1 MKWSTMR
8 MKNKYCLV
16 SDTLIFFF
24 NNFYSVIIVCS
35 LILFVGVL
43 VVSVRQSGRLS
54 SRHLP
59 KVDNEMYET
68 IDLTIDG
75 DSEYEQGIS

>member
-1 MKWSTMR
+1 MKWSTMG
-8 MKNKYCLV
+8 MKNEYCLV

-24 NNFYSVIIVCS
+24 NNFYSVIIVCL

-43 VVSVRQSGRLS
+43 VVSVRRSGRLS